1 MKFIYELRMRSKLII
16 AFTVISLFSGLMGLV
31 ALKNMRDLNSNSAI
45 MHERNSRVIND
56 ITLVKSNLVQINLD
70 IYMIL
75 DQKNSNKV
83 KTLVDEIN
91 TLKNQDDNLL
101 ADYEKHIVDNDDRK
115 IFGSLKNILSVY
127 RQYREELLGYIHDGD
142 YDKAWTVYNDLEIVS
157 DDIVKN
163 TEDYIEFNSRVAEK
177 YDNSNKKLYHDTIIS
192 TITIGTLGFL
202 ISILV
207 GYFIAYRISG
217 KIKII
222 LDFAKSLTEG
232 NMEHKIIMESRDE
245 IGQLAIELNKAA
257 DKRREYE
264 ENLMSSYEEL
274 EASYEEV
281 RALEQELREKYN
293 DLEAS
298 FEEITALE
306 QELREK
312 YTEISINEE
321 LLRNN
326 EEWYKLITEASYD
339 ALWDWN
345 IKDGK
350 MFFSDQWYN
359 VLGYDKEKTKDI
371 DWTKLVNEEDYEG
384 LQNVIKENWEN
395 KSSVFTIEYRIRD
408 VNGIDTWM
416 QTIGKTLFDLEG
428 KPYRL
433 AGSHK
438 NITDIKEYQHRLEYI
453 AYHDY
458 LTDLPNRQYM
468 HKVEKQYFDKKDV
481 YEHNR
486 KALIFID
493 IDNFKYINDTL
504 GHNFGDFLICAI
516 ADRLNRIKKADDLL
530 IRLGGDEF
538 VIILNSIEDR
548 VQIESFCNEML
559 NSFES
564 SFNVDNNYLQ
574 VTSSIG
580 IAIFPEDGERIDD
593 LLTKADIAMYKSKS
607 LGKNSY
613 TFYHSGMNDKVIERM
628 EIEKYLRNAL
638 DKNEFILYYQPQ
650 VDADSGMICSF
661 EALIRWNS
669 PELGFVP
676 PDRFITL
683 AEENHRIIDI
693 GNWVL
698 RSACE
703 FIKEVHTNGYD
714 NCYISINVSVI
725 QLMQSDFVDNVL
737 KIINDIKIDPN
748 FIELEIT
755 ESIFI
760 ETYDSISDKLNRLR
774 EIGIKI
780 ALDDFGKGYSSLSY
794 LKQLPISTLKID
806 KIFIDDVAEEHKIS
820 LVENIIDIGHKMN
833 LKVVAEGV
841 ETEEQLNYLNKHSCD
856 RIQGYYFSRPVPQ
869 REAISLLNKLDK

>member
-1 MKFIYELRMRSKLII
+1 MNFMYRLRMRSKLII
-16 AFTVISLFSGLMGLV
+16 AFTVISLFSGVIGVV
-31 ALKNMRDLNSNSAI
+31 ALKNIKDLNNNSSI
-45 MHERNSRVIND
+45 MHERNSRVIKD
-56 ITLVKSNLVQINLD
+56 ITLFKSNLVQINLD
-70 IYMIL
+70 IYMII
-75 DQKNSNKV
+75 DKKNSDKV

-91 TLKNQDDNLL
+91 SLKYQDDELL
-101 ADYEKHIVDNDDRK
+101 ADYEKHIVDTDDRK
-115 IFGSLKNILSVY
+115 LFGELKNILSVY
-127 RQYREELLGYIHDGD
+127 REYRERLLAYIDEEN
-142 YDKAWTVYNDLEIVS
+142 YDKAWTIYNDLEIIS
-157 DDIVKN
+157 DNIVKN
-163 TEDYIEFNSRVAEK
+163 TENYIEFNSRVAEK
-177 YDNSNKKLYHDTIIS
+177 YDNYNKQLYHDTIIS
-192 TITIGTLGFL
+192 TITIGVLGFI
-202 ISILV
+202 ISILL

-232 NMEHKIIMESRDE
+232 NLEHKITMKSRDE
-245 IGQLAIELNKAA
+245 IGQLAIALNKAA
-257 DKRREYE
+257 DKRKEYE

-339 ALWDWN
+339 ALWDWS
-345 IKDGK
+345 IKEGK
-350 MFFSDQWYN
+350 MFFSDQWYKI
-359 VLGYDKEKTKDI
+359 LGYDKEKTKNI
-371 DWTKLVNEEDYEG
+371 DWTTLVNEEDLER

-395 KSSVFTIEYRIRD
+395 KSSVFTIEYRIKD
-408 VNGIDTWM
+408 VNGIYTWM
-416 QTIGKTLFDLEG
+416 QTIGKTLFNSEG

-468 HKVEKQYFDKKDV
+468 HKVAEKYFGKKDGC
-481 YEHNR
+481 ER
-486 KALIFID
+486 SKSALIFVD

-516 ADRLNRIKKADDLL
+516 ADRLDRIKGSEDLL

-538 VIILNSIEDR
+538 VIILNSIED
-548 VQIESFCNEML
+548 IEQVEDFCNAML
-559 NSFES
+559 ACFES

-580 IAIFPEDGERIDD
+580 IAIYPEDGKGIDD

-607 LGKNSY
+607 LGKNNY
-613 TFYHSGMNDKVIERM
+613 TFFHSGMNDKVIERM
-628 EIEKYLRNAL
+628 EIERYLRNAL
-638 DKNEFILYYQPQ
+638 DKNEFVLYYQPQ
-650 VDADSGMICSF
+650 VDANTGMICSF

-683 AEENHRIIDI
+683 AEENHKIIDI

-703 FIKEVHTNGYD
+703 FIKEVHTNGHD
-714 NCYISINVSVI
+714 KCYISINVSVI

-737 KIINDIKIDPN
+737 KIINDITIDPN
-748 FIELEIT
+748 CIELEIT

-806 KIFIDDVAEEHKIS
+806 KTFIDDVAEEHKVS

-841 ETEEQLNYLNKHSCD
+841 ETEEQLDYLNKYSCD

-869 REAISLLNKLDK
+869 REAISLLNR